1 MYLCGLLKNSQ
12 NFIKMNKQIEQIAER
27 IHGLRDSMDYSVEEM
42 ANICETS
49 VADYEKYESGKS
61 DIPMSF
67 ICHLASKFNINPS
80 ELISGTE
87 AYMSTYFLTRKG
99 KGASV
104 ERTKAYKYQA
114 LANGFRNA
122 KADPFEVTVEPNND
136 EIHLNR
142 HAGQEF
148 NMILE
153 GQMQLR
159 IGNSDLVL
167 NEGDSIY
174 FDATQPH
181 GMKALNN
188 QKVRFLAIIV
198 E

>member
-1 MYLCGLLKNSQ
+1 
-12 NFIKMNKQIEQIAER
+12 MNKQIEQIAER

-42 ANICETS
+42 ATICETS

-67 ICHLASKFNINPS
+67 ICHIASKFNINPS

-87 AYMSTYFLTRKG
+87 AYMNSYFLTRKG

-104 ERTKAYKYQA
+104 ERSKAYKYQA

-122 KADPFEVTVEPNND
+122 KADPFEVTVEPNN
-136 EIHLNR
+136 EPIHLNR

-153 GQMQLR
+153 GQMQLQ

>member
-1 MYLCGLLKNSQ
+1 
-12 NFIKMNKQIEQIAER
+12 MNKQIEQIAER

-42 ANICETS
+42 ATICETS

-136 EIHLNR
+136 EIHLNC

-159 IGNSDLVL
+159 IGNSDLIL

>member
-1 MYLCGLLKNSQ
+1 
-12 NFIKMNKQIEQIAER
+12 MNKQIEQIAER

>member
-1 MYLCGLLKNSQ
+1 
-12 NFIKMNKQIEQIAER
+12 MNKQIEQIAER

-42 ANICETS
+42 ATICETS

-87 AYMSTYFLTRKG
+87 AYMNSYFLTRKG

>member
-1 MYLCGLLKNSQ
+1 
-12 NFIKMNKQIEQIAER
+12 MNKQIEQIAER

-42 ANICETS
+42 ATICETS

-67 ICHLASKFNINPS
+67 ICHIASKFNINPS

-87 AYMSTYFLTRKG
+87 AYMNSYFLTRKG

-104 ERTKAYKYQA
+104 ERSKAYKYQA

-122 KADPFEVTVEPNND
+122 KADPFEVTVEPNN
-136 EIHLNR
+136 EPIHLNR

-153 GQMQLR
+153 GQMQLQ

-174 FDATQPH
+174 FDATQSH

>member
-1 MYLCGLLKNSQ
+1 
-12 NFIKMNKQIEQIAER
+12 MNKQIEQIAER

-42 ANICETS
+42 ATICETS

-67 ICHLASKFNINPS
+67 ICHIASKFNINPS

-87 AYMSTYFLTRKG
+87 AYMNSFFLTRKG

-104 ERTKAYKYQA
+104 ERSKAYKYQA

-122 KADPFEVTVEPNND
+122 KADPFEVTVEPNN
-136 EIHLNR
+136 EPIHLNR

-153 GQMQLR
+153 GQMQLH

>member
-1 MYLCGLLKNSQ
+1 
-12 NFIKMNKQIEQIAER
+12 MNKQIEQIAER

-42 ANICETS
+42 ATICETS

-67 ICHLASKFNINPS
+67 ICHIASKFNINPS

-87 AYMSTYFLTRKG
+87 AYMNSYFLTRKG

-104 ERTKAYKYQA
+104 ERSKAYKYQA

-122 KADPFEVTVEPNND
+122 KADPFEVTVEPNN
-136 EIHLNR
+136 EPIHLNR

-153 GQMQLR
+153 GQMQLQ

-174 FDATQPH
+174 FDSIVPHHIGSASDTQSA
-181 GMKALNN
+181 KL
-188 QKVRFLAIIV
+188 LAVIYMPS
-198 E
+198 

>member
-1 MYLCGLLKNSQ
+1 
-12 NFIKMNKQIEQIAER
+12 MNKQIEQIAER

-42 ANICETS
+42 ATICETS

>member
-1 MYLCGLLKNSQ
+1 
-12 NFIKMNKQIEQIAER
+12 MNKQIEQIAER

-42 ANICETS
+42 ATICETS

-67 ICHLASKFNINPS
+67 ICHIASKFNINPS

-87 AYMSTYFLTRKG
+87 AYMNSYFLTRKG

-104 ERTKAYKYQA
+104 ERSKAYKYQA

-122 KADPFEVTVEPNND
+122 KADPFEVTVEPNN
-136 EIHLNR
+136 EPIHLNR
-142 HAGQEF
+142 HAGQEL

-153 GQMQLR
+153 GQMQLQ

>member
-1 MYLCGLLKNSQ
+1 
-12 NFIKMNKQIEQIAER
+12 MNKQIEQIAER

-42 ANICETS
+42 ATICETS

-67 ICHLASKFNINPS
+67 ICHIASKFNINPS

-87 AYMSTYFLTRKG
+87 AYMNSYFLTRKG

-104 ERTKAYKYQA
+104 ERSKAYKYQS

-122 KADPFEVTVEPNND
+122 KADPFEVTVEPNN
-136 EIHLNR
+136 EPIHLNR

-153 GQMQLR
+153 GQMQLQ

>member
-1 MYLCGLLKNSQ
+1 
-12 NFIKMNKQIEQIAER
+12 MNKQIEQIAKR

-42 ANICETS
+42 ASICGIN

-87 AYMSTYFLTRKG
+87 AYMSSYFLTRKG

-122 KADPFEVTVEPNND
+122 KADPFEVTVEPNS
-136 EIHLNR
+136 ESIHLNR

-159 IGNSDLVL
+159 IGDSDLIL

>member
-1 MYLCGLLKNSQ
+1 
-12 NFIKMNKQIEQIAER
+12 MNKQIEQIAER

-42 ANICETS
+42 ATICETS
-49 VADYEKYESGKS
+49 VSDYEKYESGKS

-67 ICHLASKFNINPS
+67 ICHLAAKFNINPS

>member
-1 MYLCGLLKNSQ
+1 
-12 NFIKMNKQIEQIAER
+12 MNKQIEQIAER

-42 ANICETS
+42 ATICETS

-67 ICHLASKFNINPS
+67 ICHIASKFNINPS

-87 AYMSTYFLTRKG
+87 AYMNSFFLTRKG

-104 ERTKAYKYQA
+104 ERSKAYKYQA

-122 KADPFEVTVEPNND
+122 KADPFEVTVEPNN
-136 EIHLNR
+136 EPIHLNR

-153 GQMQLR
+153 GQMQLQ

>member
-1 MYLCGLLKNSQ
+1 
-12 NFIKMNKQIEQIAER
+12 
-27 IHGLRDSMDYSVEEM
+27 MDYSVEEM
-42 ANICETS
+42 ATICETS

-67 ICHLASKFNINPS
+67 ICHIASKFNINPS

-87 AYMSTYFLTRKG
+87 AYMNSFFLTRKG

-104 ERTKAYKYQA
+104 ERSKAYKYQA

-122 KADPFEVTVEPNND
+122 KADPFEVTVEPNN
-136 EIHLNR
+136 EPIHLNR

-153 GQMQLR
+153 GQMQLQ